1 MRVVIVDDEELGRE
15 VLRSRLG
22 LVPDIEIIGDACD
35 GPGAVDLITT
45 LRPDLV
51 FLDVR
56 MPGMSGLDLQRRLA
70 EEAVCSPVIIIT
82 GFGDVPLAVRAM
94 KNGAIDF
101 IEKPISDQALLDRV
115 QEAVRTDQQRR
126 EDERVKRLTPRE
138 LEIMK
143 HVVAGKPS
151 RVIAAELQLSPKTI
165 EAHRARLMDKL
176 QANCVADVVR
186 IALLTR
192 VCEHDEKVG
201 NHGLTQ

>member
-1 MRVVIVDDEELGRE
+1 VI
-15 VLRSRLG
+15 
-22 LVPDIEIIGDACD
+22 
-35 GPGAVDLITT
+35 
-45 LRPDLV
+45 
-51 FLDVR
+51 DVR

-126 EDERVKRLTPRE
+126 EDQTRRAELTERVKRLTPRE